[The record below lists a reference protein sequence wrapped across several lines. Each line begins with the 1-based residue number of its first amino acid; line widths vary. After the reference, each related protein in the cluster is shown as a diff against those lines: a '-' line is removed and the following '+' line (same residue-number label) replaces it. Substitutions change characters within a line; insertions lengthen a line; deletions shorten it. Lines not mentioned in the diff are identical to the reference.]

1 MFYGTDN
8 IFTDFVLVF
17 LTFRLDVRNN
27 LEIFCEIWSVRWN
40 AVMDLNNV
48 MICLSSSRDTTCN
61 PSV

>member
-8 IFTDFVLVF
+8 IFTDFFLVF

-40 AVMDLNNV
+40 TVMDLNNV
-48 MICLSSSRDTTCN
+48 MICLSSSIDTTCN